1 MPKYIDNWKQN
12 DSCPFLGGTT
22 RSFLQKLVFEISWG
36 FHVAF
41 SSDIIF
47 SLSASLLV
55 KFQPVEGSL
64 VFFSDPFWPETNS
77 LKICSLEV

>member
-36 FHVAF
+36 FHVVF

-64 VFFSDPFWPETNS
+64 VFVQWPLLTWDQ
-77 LKICSLEV
+77 LVKIYSLEV